1 MLGAAPARG
10 HGRGAARQA
19 HALSREGSKLEDI
32 EGSVRDAIIAGDHS
46 ALQLSLPFM
55 RTHFILAL
63 ALPLLAFSC
72 GDDDSD
78 TPAVGGTG
86 GNGGSGT
93 SGSGG
98 SGGSAGSASGN
109 GGSSGSTAGGGTG
122 GSAQAGSSGAAGAA
136 GAAGSG
142 SDDGDEPD
150 AGGNGGGG
158 DAGAGDDQDD
168 GTMTFFITS
177 AGLGDGANLG
187 GLEGADEFCTELAIA
202 ADADFGRR
210 TWHAYLSTADVDA
223 RDRIGSGPW
232 RNQAGEIIANDLTQ
246 LHDQG
251 AGGALDDTWP
261 PADTSVALDEQGN
274 ELPNN
279 VHDILTGTNAD
290 GTADAANTCEDWTS
304 NVSDAAIQ
312 ARVGHSNRTGGG
324 QPPSFSTTHTVG

>member
-1 MLGAAPARG
+1 
-10 HGRGAARQA
+10 
-19 HALSREGSKLEDI
+19 
-32 EGSVRDAIIAGDHS
+32 
-46 ALQLSLPFM
+46 M
-55 RTHFILAL
+55 RKSFLLVL
-63 ALPLLAFSC
+63 ALPLLALSC
-72 GDDDSD
+72 SDDDSD
-78 TPAVGGTG
+78 TPITGGTG
-86 GNGGSGT
+86 GSGGSGT
-93 SGSGG
+93 AGNGG
-98 SGGSAGSASGN
+98 SGGSAGSAAGN
-109 GGSSGSTAGGGTG
+109 AGSAGTGTG
-122 GSAQAGSSGAAGAA
+122 GSATAGAAGSAGSA

-142 SDDGDEPD
+142 SDGEDEPD
-150 AGGNGGGG
+150 GGGGSGDG

-177 AGLGDGANLG
+177 DGLGDGANLG
-187 GLEGADEFCTELAIA
+187 GLDGADEFCAELAIA

-223 RDRIGSGPW
+223 RDRIGTGPW

-261 PADTSVALDEQGN
+261 PADTSIALDEQGN

-324 QPPSFSTTHTVG
+324 QPPSFSTTHTVGCSEDGAQNITQGGGRGSIYCFAVITGD